1 MKNNIFK
8 ILTFVFGGLCI
19 ALVVFGIVYDS
30 NFYSGTKKQ
39 VKALNEEYET
49 KYNDL
54 LNNYNTLVSE
64 KENVDS
70 ELATV
75 KADLETTKENL
86 STAEANVLTY
96 TDAINAEK
104 QAEEERWNALT
115 EEEKNAETEIE
126 NYAEMVSTLCETNEE
141 YANLHTYILENMSNS
156 SMSKSER
163 KEFTNKYKEML
174 EIEEEYKANL
184 EASENTETANN

>member
-64 KENVDS
+64 KESVDS

>member
-64 KENVDS
+64 KESVDS

-126 NYAEMVSTLCETNEE
+126 NYAEMVSALCETNEE

-163 KEFTNKYKEML
+163 KEFVNKYKEML
-174 EIEEEYKANL
+174 EIEEEYEANL

>member
-64 KENVDS
+64 KESVDS

-163 KEFTNKYKEML
+163 KEFINKYKEML